1 MRRIDTNKHISR
13 DLQFPQISVLNY
25 MKVSAQL
32 NVTKLRL
39 LLSPVQTR
47 GVCVCVCLS
56 VRVHMYVCMCVRVTC
71 LIINNRIMIILVST
85 VTSYCFLAF
94 SYLLFICVSLHPCI
108 LTVTCN
114 YGNGGCQHICEETEQ
129 GPRCGCHLKFA
140 LHRDGQPCV
149 GESCMCVCV
158 CVCLCVSMCVRVRQC
173 LRLQLG

>member
-1 MRRIDTNKHISR
+1 MHTHDHTHTHTHTHVRPTHRSIGAGA
-13 DLQFPQISVLNY
+13 LQHTHTHTHTHTHVL
-25 MKVSAQL
+25 
-32 NVTKLRL
+32 R
-39 LLSPVQTR
+39 
-47 GVCVCVCLS
+47 VCVCLS